1 MSISLEQLS
10 DQCREILS
18 EKSGADA
25 LESVRQVLEKVLV
38 DDAFVAAHIGPQE
51 TAGRKVLF
59 EDPDLGFTICAH
71 ARGNKAES
79 PPHDHGN
86 SWAIYGQVAGETQMT
101 DWRKLSAPEG
111 DKPGTVE
118 AVRTYTLKPGMAKYY
133 NVGDLH
139 SPSRSLPTRL
149 IRIEGRNMDNA
160 PQRDR
165 YVVAETAS

>member
-79 PPHDHGN
+79 PNVLKSQPL
-86 SWAIYGQVAGETQMT
+86 GQQVNLLEVNAGLEILGERHFQ
-101 DWRKLSAPEG
+101 ENI
-111 DKPGTVE
+111 PGGTSVC
-118 AVRTYTLKPGMAKYY
+118 
-133 NVGDLH
+133 
-139 SPSRSLPTRL
+139 
-149 IRIEGRNMDNA
+149 
-160 PQRDR
+160 
-165 YVVAETAS
+165 